1 MTIASDS
8 TIEPTVAASAELQGR
23 IVPFDQQSWIPSV
36 PIPCEKPVLLPG
48 ELSWDELYVRLYR
61 DPEDSV
67 AFAALVRRV
76 TRWAD
81 RQLRTPTVLRELSED
96 VIAETCSAV
105 VLNLQRAYGAETFA
119 GFVFGQFLT
128 ARRRYLRFLRLEC
141 VAIDDMQIAE
151 IDEHGPTTDELALL
165 ERCMLELQPR
175 ERRAVELRYF
185 GDASSREIAD
195 ALDVS
200 ETNARRIVFNGL
212 AHLRKSAHRQWPCGR
227 EV

>member
-1 MTIASDS
+1 MTIASDP

-36 PIPCEKPVLLPG
+36 PTPCEKPAFLRG

-61 DPEDSV
+61 DPDDHV
-67 AFAALVRRV
+67 AFAALIRRV
-76 TRWAD
+76 ARWAE
-81 RQLRTPTVLRELSED
+81 RQLRTPNVLRELSED
-96 VIAETCSAV
+96 VIAETCAAV
-105 VLNLQRAYGAETFA
+105 ILNLHRAYGAETFA

-141 VAIDDMQIAE
+141 VPVDDVQVAQ
-151 IDEHGPTTDELALL
+151 IDERGPNSDELALL
-165 ERCMLELQPR
+165 DRCLLELQPR
-175 ERRAVELRYF
+175 ERRAVELRYY
-185 GDASSREIAD
+185 GEASSREIAE
-195 ALDVS
+195 ALGVT

-227 EV
+227 DG